1 MKTVVKILKYT
12 LSAIGVVLLILHFV
26 PNTGFTKVWS
36 YLATILLPFVIDIVR
51 LTGVKVSKQFELC
64 YLIFLIPAMILGID
78 FDIYKVFYPLDK
90 IAHGFSGVLSAF
102 GAKEILDQASAK
114 PDEKWFK
121 ILWTIAFVGFVAML
135 WECFEFACDQIGGTS
150 MQQLIAPGISDTM
163 YDMIVAM
170 IGGIIGTILIFGRRT
185 K

>member
-1 MKTVVKILKYT
+1 MKTVVKILKII
-12 LSAIGVVLLILHFV
+12 LAMIGVVLTILYFI
-26 PNTGFTKVWS
+26 PNTGHTKIWS
-36 YLATILLPFVIDIVR
+36 YLATIVLPFVIDIVR

-78 FDIYKVFYPLDK
+78 FDMYKVFYPLDK

-102 GAKEILDQASAK
+102 GAKEILDQASGK

-121 ILWTIAFVGFVAML
+121 VLWTIAFVGFVAML

-150 MQQLIAPGISDTM
+150 MQQLIAPGIADTM

-170 IGGIIGTILIFGRRT
+170 VGGVVGTVFIFARKT

>member
-1 MKTVVKILKYT
+1 MKTAVKILKYT
-12 LSAIGVVLLILHFV
+12 LAALGVFLVVLHFI
-26 PNTGFTKVWS
+26 PNTGYNKIWS
-36 YLATILLPFVIDIVR
+36 YLATILLPFVIDIAR
-51 LTGVKVSKQFELC
+51 LLGVKVSKEFEMC

-78 FDIYKVFYPLDK
+78 FDLYKVFYPLDK

-102 GAKEILDQASAK
+102 GAKEILDQASGR

-121 ILWTIAFVGFVAML
+121 VLFIIAFVGFVAML

-170 IGGIIGTILIFGRRT
+170 VGGIVGTIFIFVRKTR
-185 K
+185 